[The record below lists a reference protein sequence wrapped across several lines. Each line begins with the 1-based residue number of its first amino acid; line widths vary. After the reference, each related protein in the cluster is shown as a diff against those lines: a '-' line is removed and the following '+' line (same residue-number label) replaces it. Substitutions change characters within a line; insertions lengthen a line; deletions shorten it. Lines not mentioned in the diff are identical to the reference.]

1 MRDGWQARLG
11 RGALAL
17 IAVAIVVA
25 VILAILPEPAA
36 VMLGIALTASL
47 SRSQLERDRRGR
59 LEALLVLPV
68 IGLAGVALGAL
79 LRASPGIGAVVYV
92 VVLVS
97 AVALRGRG
105 PLWRRIGSLV
115 ATPFLAV
122 LFLPAGAGADR
133 GTFVA
138 VVAPIGIAVLA
149 WAVVTVV
156 QVTARRLGLILE
168 PTRPARPEATTPS
181 RLRPSAS
188 TRSALQLGVALTA
201 AFVIGGTVFGEHWP
215 WVVLSTVIV
224 AYLPRGRADAIRTGV
239 HRLIGAAVG
248 SLVALLPAG
257 ILPTDGG
264 LLVALALAAIGIGIL
279 FREVGY
285 AAWAF
290 GVTVA
295 LTLLERLT
303 GQPSPLIGQRLIEIA
318 VGVAI
323 GLLAVGLVYPVR
335 TTDVVRSRLSGVLA
349 AVSDRLAAAEP
360 TEAHAVDA
368 RLRGALC
375 ELDRSVAALT
385 DAGRVLALVRRPPPR
400 AATWASD
407 AHLLAARAVAAPTP
421 GPGALRRA
429 VGEAR
434 RALRSPDELGPALR
448 RAVESG

>member
-1 MRDGWQARLG
+1 VRDGWQARLG

-36 VMLGIALTASL
+36 VMLGIALAASL
-47 SRSQLERDRRGR
+47 SRSQFERDARGR
-59 LEALLVLPV
+59 LEALLLLPV
-68 IGLAGVALGAL
+68 IGLVGVVLGAL
-79 LRASPGIGAVVYV
+79 LRASPGVGAVVYV
-92 VVLVS
+92 VVLVA
-97 AVALRGRG
+97 AVAVRGRSAT
-105 PLWRRIGSLV
+105 WRRIGSLV

-133 GTFVA
+133 GPVVA
-138 VVAPIGIAVLA
+138 VLAPIGIAVLA
-149 WAVVTVV
+149 WTVVTVV
-156 QVTARRLGLILE
+156 QACARAWRLLPVTIPDAPG
-168 PTRPARPEATTPS
+168 PQS

-188 TRSALQLGVALTA
+188 ARSALQLGVALTA
-201 AFVIGGTVFGEHWP
+201 AFVIGGAVFGEHWP

-224 AYLPRGRADAIRTGV
+224 AYLPRGRADAIRTGA
-239 HRLIGAAVG
+239 HRLVGAAVG

-279 FREVGY
+279 FRDLGY

-303 GQPSPLIGQRLIEIA
+303 GQPSPLIGQRLIEIV

-323 GLLAVGLVYPVR
+323 GMLAVALVYPVR
-335 TTDVVRSRLSGVLA
+335 TTDVVRSRLGGVLA
-349 AVSDRLAAAEP
+349 AVADRLAAAEP
-360 TEAHAVDA
+360 TEAHAVET
-368 RLRGALC
+368 RLRSALR

-400 AATWASD
+400 AAIWASD
-407 AHLLAARAVAAPTP
+407 AHLLAARAVIAPTP

-434 RALRSPDELGPALR
+434 RALRSPDDLGPALR

>member
-1 MRDGWQARLG
+1 MRDRWQARLG

-25 VILAILPEPAA
+25 VVLAILPEPAA
-36 VMLGIALTASL
+36 VMLGIALAASL

-59 LEALLVLPV
+59 IEALLILPV
-68 IGLAGVALGAL
+68 IGLVGVALGAL

-92 VVLVS
+92 MVLVA
-97 AVALRGRG
+97 AVAVRGRS
-105 PLWRRIGSLV
+105 LMWRRIGSLV

-133 GTFVA
+133 GPVVA
-138 VVAPIGIAVLA
+138 VLAPIGISVLA
-149 WAVVTVV
+149 WTVVTVV
-156 QVTARRLGLILE
+156 QACARARRLL
-168 PTRPARPEATTPS
+168 PAAIPDGPAPPS

-201 AFVIGGTVFGEHWP
+201 AFVIGRTMFGEHWP

-239 HRLIGAAVG
+239 HRLVGAAVG

-279 FREVGY
+279 FRDLGY

-295 LTLLERLT
+295 LTLLQRLT
-303 GQPSPLIGQRLIEIA
+303 GQPSPLVGQRLIEIV

-323 GLLAVGLVYPVR
+323 GLLAVTLVYPVR

-349 AVSDRLAAAEP
+349 AVSDRLAAMEP
-360 TEAHAVDA
+360 TETRAAES
-368 RLRGALC
+368 RLQSALR

-385 DAGRVLALVRRPPPR
+385 DAGRVLALARRPPPR

-421 GPGALRRA
+421 GPGAPRRA

-434 RALRSPDELGPALR
+434 RALRSPDDLGPALR
-448 RAVESG
+448 RAVESL